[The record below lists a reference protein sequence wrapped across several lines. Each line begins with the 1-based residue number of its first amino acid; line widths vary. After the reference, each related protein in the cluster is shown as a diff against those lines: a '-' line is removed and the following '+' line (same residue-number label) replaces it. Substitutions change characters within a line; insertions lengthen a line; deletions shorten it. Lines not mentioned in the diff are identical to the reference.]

1 MILHK
6 VYSIEEHVS
15 SVLYGLHGYVDI
27 IFEGQV
33 MDIHQKPNDEI
44 KTSKILFEIKTGKPM
59 HKHKQQVIIYILLIL
74 GIHVPFEL
82 FRNREITR

>member
-15 SVLYGLHGYVDI
+15 SVLYGLHGFVDI

-33 MDIHQKPNDEI
+33 LDIDQEPGDDLE
-44 KTSKILFEIKTGKPM
+44 TSKILFEIKTGKPM
-59 HKHKQQVIIYILLIL
+59 HKHKQQVIKQ
-74 GIHVPFEL
+74 
-82 FRNREITR
+82 TK